1 MSAVDQPRSGRIV
14 GGRYRL
20 GPRRGSGVEVAVFEA
35 VDERLARAVIIKLVH
50 PSLYDTEEEREVL
63 REGVRSSVA
72 IRHNNIGQIFD
83 WGETDWDG
91 HQVMFVV
98 EEHLS
103 GGSLRELL
111 DRGRLLSPS
120 QALLVGLDACRALDA
135 IHRSGGLHGD
145 IRPASLVFGDDRRL
159 RVIDYGLAGPL
170 SAGLFATGGML
181 SKDRAA
187 YAAPEV
193 AAGEPHQ
200 PASDV
205 YSLCISL
212 VEAVTGRLPFMG
224 DSAVATLAN
233 RVGKLLPVSA
243 DLGPLAPV
251 LERAGRPDPSERS
264 TAAEFG
270 RALMQTAEKLPRPA
284 PIQLLSTGLFSDTV
298 TPGQPVDPSGPLRRD
313 LGATQ
318 AIPVVGGAPS
328 SEPVAA
334 GASTPDGET
343 ASDAA
348 APPDATAATDD
359 TSTAAADT
367 GAEAPQDP
375 RPADTASDTQAAAP
389 DTQAAAP
396 DTAGPLV
403 DLDAEPPRRTS
414 GLEETAAHPTVSAAP
429 PRAPAAERPSPVD
442 EPTVA
447 VERTRVMTSVSTSP
461 SSPAGESKSTARRG
475 LSRRA
480 LVGIVAAILAG
491 GFAISW
497 FATNP
502 TIKTLPDVVGLT
514 QGEAL
519 NELKPLGFAALVS
532 IEASDDVPSGVVIR
546 SEPEA
551 GSKVD
556 VRTAVRLV
564 VSTGP
569 APRPLPELSGLSFT
583 DASAAL
589 NELDLVI
596 EEAEAEYS
604 EEVDKGEVIRWIVPQ
619 LPNLVAGDTV
629 GRGTT
634 VQVVLSLGP
643 EPRTVPQLGG
653 LTLEE
658 ATAKLSELGLSIATT
673 TEVYSFD
680 FAAGTVAQQD
690 PADGTE
696 AERGATITVALSLGP
711 ELVAVPELAGLTL
724 DQAQVTLANAGLI
737 EGASSGDTTQTIL
750 AYSQGGVALSPGATV
765 PKGSAIDLQFAEPP
779 PAPSTTTV

>member
-1 MSAVDQPRSGRIV
+1 MPAVDQPRSGRIV

-35 VDERLARAVIIKLVH
+35 VDERLARPVIIKLVH

-72 IRHNNIGQIFD
+72 IRHNNVGQIFD

-193 AAGEPHQ
+193 AAGEAHQ

-284 PIQLLSTGLFSDTV
+284 PIQLLSTGLFSDVV

-318 AIPVVGGAPS
+318 AIPLVGDS
-328 SEPVAA
+328 SPAEPALEPPA
-334 GASTPDGET
+334 PDGEP
-343 ASDAA
+343 A
-348 APPDATAATDD
+348 DATAE
-359 TSTAAADT
+359 AAPGTPGADT
-367 GAEAPQDP
+367 TESASTDAGSAEIDAAGGADAQ
-375 RPADTASDTQAAAP
+375 
-389 DTQAAAP
+389 
-396 DTAGPLV
+396 GPLI
-403 DLDAEPPRRTS
+403 DLGGGPPRQTS
-414 GLEETAAHPTVSAAP
+414 GFEATAAHPTVPAP
-429 PRAPAAERPSPVD
+429 PPAAVTPAKAAGEPPVVD

-447 VERTRVMTSVSTSP
+447 VEATRMMPPVAP
-461 SSPAGESKSTARRG
+461 SAPPAGGGSARPARRG

-480 LVGIVAAILAG
+480 LAGIVGAILVG
-491 GFAISW
+491 GLAISW
-497 FATNP
+497 LATNP
-502 TIKTLPDVVGLT
+502 TVKKVPDVVGLT

-519 NELKPLGFAALVS
+519 NELKPLGFAALIS
-532 IEASDDVPSGVVIR
+532 TEASDDVAAGIVIR
-546 SEPEA
+546 TEPEA
-551 GSKVD
+551 GAEVD
-556 VRTAVRLV
+556 VRVAVQV
-564 VSTGP
+564 VISTGP
-569 APRPLPELSGLSFT
+569 APRPLPELNGLSFA

-589 NELDLVI
+589 NGIGLII
-596 EEAEAEYS
+596 EEGEAEYS
-604 EEVDKGEVIRWIVPQ
+604 ETVDTGKVIRWVVPQ

-629 GRGTT
+629 GRGTA

-653 LTLEE
+653 LTLDE
-658 ATAKLSELGLSIATT
+658 ATAKLSELGLEVATT
-673 TEVYSFD
+673 TEVYSAD
-680 FAAGTVAQQD
+680 FAAGTVAAQD
-690 PADGTE
+690 PVDGATV
-696 AERGATITVALSLGP
+696 ERGATVTIALSLGP

-724 DQAQVTLANAGLI
+724 EQARVTLANAGLI
-737 EGASSGDTTQTIL
+737 EGASTGDTTQTIL
-750 AYSQGGVALSPGATV
+750 AYSQAGVALSPGATV
-765 PKGSAIDLQFAEPP
+765 PKGSTIDLQFAEPP
-779 PAPSTTTV
+779 PVPSTTTV